1 MQYIVTAGNKKSS
14 MQMLMAL
21 IQPLLLTL
29 CQFILERD
37 PHKVQEV
44 NKSDDFCSAL
54 YGWLANGAL

>member
-1 MQYIVTAGNKKSS
+1 MVTAGNRKSS

-37 PHKVQEV
+37 PYKVQEV
-44 NKSDDFCSAL
+44 NKSDDF
-54 YGWLANGAL
+54 